1 MTHRT
6 PSAAAE
12 PHAEGP
18 HIRQEPDSFPARV
31 VLASALVVLIL
42 AGGGVVWA
50 VAIMDIG
57 MPPAPSAT
65 PGLGMPAVAGVRQTI
80 IGVDT
85 SAEVLSRQQRAAL
98 EMRGWADSTRGVE
111 RIPIEE
117 AMRRVAEGGR

>member
-1 MTHRT
+1 M
-6 PSAAAE
+6 
-12 PHAEGP
+12 EGP

-50 VAIMDIG
+50 MAIMDLR
-57 MPPAPSAT
+57 MPPPPPPT
-65 PGLGMPAVAGVRQTI
+65 PGLGPPAVAGVRQTI

-85 SAEVLSRQQRAAL
+85 SAEVLIRQQRAAL
-98 EMRGWADSTRGVE
+98 EMRGWADSAQGVE